1 MESSALVDAI
11 QTWKCGVDSYQQG
24 FFLARKVWHSNPDK
38 IELNTAQ
45 VGSSGGQDAPGSPA
59 DNVGYSWN
67 ISSLSGYESGFFQD
81 ASPQDC
87 YVCFADPSNY
97 PNAPGWMLRNLL
109 VLVKHRWGLDKVQVL
124 CYRDIHSNRD
134 QARSF
139 VLNLEIDS
147 SKISNSDEGQALQGQ
162 MPKVTGWER
171 NPSGKLLGRVVDLT
185 AYMDPKR

>member
-1 MESSALVDAI
+1 
-11 QTWKCGVDSYQQG
+11 
-24 FFLARKVWHSNPDK
+24 
-38 IELNTAQ
+38 
-45 VGSSGGQDAPGSPA
+45 
-59 DNVGYSWN
+59 
-67 ISSLSGYESGFFQD
+67 
-81 ASPQDC
+81 
-87 YVCFADPSNY
+87 
-97 PNAPGWMLRNLL
+97 MLRNLL
-109 VLVKHRWGLDKVQVL
+109 VLVKHRWDLDKVQVL